1 MFYQAASRYLLAYCL
16 FAAGT
21 TVVVAAPETTT
32 TTEAAFES
40 ININTATEQELT
52 KKLEGIGP
60 AKAKAIVVYR
70 SKYGEFKS
78 LEDLCKV
85 DGISRVTLARLKPYL
100 RLVDDEPKPKK

>member
-1 MFYQAASRYLLAYCL
+1 MFYQAASRCLLACCL

>member
-1 MFYQAASRYLLAYCL
+1 MFYQTASRFLLTCCL
-16 FAAGT
+16 VAGLPN
-21 TVVVAAPETTT
+21 VVSAAPAAAEATFET
-32 TTEAAFES
+32 

-52 KKLEGIGP
+52 TKLDGIGP
-60 AKAKAIVVYR
+60 AKAKAIVVHR
-70 SKYGEFKS
+70 AKYGEFKS

>member
-1 MFYQAASRYLLAYCL
+1 MFYQAASRCLLACCL

-21 TVVVAAPETTT
+21 TVVVAAPET